1 MPNRT
6 RRGMLVKNT
15 HDRPVELVLSTR
27 TIRLAPGDE
36 TGITADEVR
45 DEAMRDHL
53 QVRTVSIVRPTT
65 EQENDAL
72 VRELAGG

>member
-1 MPNRT
+1 
-6 RRGMLVKNT
+6 MLVKNT

-27 TIRLAPGDE
+27 TIQLAPGDE

-45 DEAMRDHL
+45 DDAMRDHL

-65 EQENDAL
+65 EEENDAL
-72 VRELAGG
+72 VRELQGG